1 MDTVG
6 GQMEHAEH
14 YGSSPIVRGDSLP
27 PLLGA
32 PPSADHHNRP
42 PSNPLLVTLGAES
55 QRGFPKQDGELG
67 LLGERVPQTRK
78 WV

>member
-1 MDTVG
+1 
-6 GQMEHAEH
+6 MEHAEH
-14 YGSSPIVRGDSLP
+14 YGSSPIVRGDTLP

-42 PSNPLLVTLGAES
+42 PSNPLLVTPGAES
-55 QRGFPKQDGELG
+55 QRGFPEQDGELG